1 VGAVVAALSG
11 FPRPV
16 VLIAGGRD
24 KGGSYQPLAA
34 VMKEVGRGAV
44 LIGEAAP
51 LMASVLGEAV
61 PVMQAASMDEA
72 VLRAAALARSG
83 DAVVLSPA
91 CSSFDMFRNYE
102 HRAEMFRAAVK
113 ALERDEAGA

>member
-1 VGAVVAALSG
+1 VAALSG

-24 KGGSYQPLAA
+24 KGGAYEPLARA
-34 VMKEVGRGAV
+34 MKEVGRGAV
-44 LIGEAAP
+44 LIGEAAERI
-51 LMASVLGEAV
+51 AEALSPVV
-61 PVMQAASMDEA
+61 PVARAATMDEA
-72 VLRAAALARSG
+72 VVRAAALARAG

-102 HRAEMFRAAVK
+102 HRAQVVRAAVDRL
-113 ALERDEAGA
+113 AAERRAT

>member
-1 VGAVVAALSG
+1 VAALSG

-24 KGGSYQPLAA
+24 KGGAYEPLAEA
-34 VMKEVGRGAV
+34 MKAVGRGV
-44 LIGEAAP
+44 VVIGEAAERIAAALAP
-51 LMASVLGEAV
+51 VV
-61 PVMQAASMDEA
+61 PVARAASMDEA
-72 VLRAAALARSG
+72 VVRAAALARQG

-102 HRAEMFRAAVK
+102 HRAQVFRAAVDK
-113 ALERDEAGA
+113 LAQQQGAS